1 MSFWFVYEVVKVLPY
16 TSEAARLSLVVKSPI
31 YNNRQL
37 IIVTGLLFGL
47 AAGIVGGV
55 NAVTSAAL
63 VGEIGEKIIS
73 YIALLVVAA
82 LALGSGV
89 ITARISKHISTGL
102 WVGLL
107 VGIIASLIAAT
118 TRVGYSIV
126 FYDFVRNDPGEIRDW
141 IHRGSASFVD
151 YLIADRIG
159 GFINTTLFLGFMC
172 GVCGIVGGL
181 VAKAREKRQVC

>member
-55 NAVTSAAL
+55 NAVTSATL

-73 YIALLVVAA
+73 YICNI
-82 LALGSGV
+82 GCFYYY
-89 ITARISKHISTGL
+89 ISY
-102 WVGLL
+102 WV
-107 VGIIASLIAAT
+107 
-118 TRVGYSIV
+118 
-126 FYDFVRNDPGEIRDW
+126 
-141 IHRGSASFVD
+141 
-151 YLIADRIG
+151 
-159 GFINTTLFLGFMC
+159 C
-172 GVCGIVGGL
+172 
-181 VAKAREKRQVC
+181 